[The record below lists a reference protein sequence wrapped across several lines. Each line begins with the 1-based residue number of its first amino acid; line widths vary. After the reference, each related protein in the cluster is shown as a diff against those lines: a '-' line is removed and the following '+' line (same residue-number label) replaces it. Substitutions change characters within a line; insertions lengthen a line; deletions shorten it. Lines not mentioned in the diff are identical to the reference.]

1 MKVKWAVVGATGWAG
16 SLIIKQAITSSSIC
30 ELVAVQSLEKE
41 AAIELSK
48 KYNIPW
54 FLSVNDMI
62 KNTDCDAVYIASPQ
76 NVHNE
81 HTKIAANYKK
91 NIFCEKPLA
100 RNAGEAEEMVEI
112 CQNNNVKF
120 GTGFNLRFNNLH
132 MKAKELIANGLIGKV
147 VSARCQYGQ
156 NFPPDPKAFRQK
168 LVLAGGGSMVDMGN
182 HAMDLIEF
190 VTGKKFNK
198 VLSVTQNVVH
208 NYEVEDSCGAL
219 LEFSTGGFAYV
230 DSYYC
235 IPINI
240 LRNDLEV
247 NGSEGVI
254 FTIDTLRGMKTGG
267 KLILIMNKRKEV
279 YGYDGTNMYKNEF
292 EAFSKAIIENTE
304 PPCSGLDGL
313 HSQKLLD
320 AIYLSANKGR
330 IVEIF

>member
-16 SLIIKQAITSSSIC
+16 SLIIEQAIKPSSFC
-30 ELVAVQSLEKE
+30 KLVAVQSLDKD
-41 AAIELSK
+41 AVTNFADK
-48 KYNIPW
+48 NGIPW
-54 FLSVNDMI
+54 FLSVEEMI
-62 KNTDCDAVYIASPQ
+62 KKTPCDAVYIASPQ
-76 NVHNE
+76 NAHCE
-81 HTKIAANYKK
+81 HLKIAAGYKK
-91 NIFCEKPLA
+91 HVFCEKPLA
-100 RNAGEAEEMVEI
+100 LNVEQAEEMVEA
-112 CQNNNVKF
+112 CKQNNVKF

-132 MKAKELIANGLIGKV
+132 IKAKELIAAGTIGKV

-156 NFPPDPKAFRQK
+156 NFLPDSKAFRQK
-168 LVLAGGGSMVDMGN
+168 LALAGGGSMVDMGN

-190 VTGKKFNK
+190 VTGKKISK
-198 VLSVTQNVVH
+198 VLAITQNVIH

-219 LEFSTGGFAYV
+219 LEFSNGGFAYV

-254 FTIDTLRGMKTGG
+254 FTIDTLRGMTTGG

-279 YGYDGTNMYKNEF
+279 YEYDGTNMYKNEF
-292 EAFSKAIIENTE
+292 EAFSKAIIENNE

-320 AIYLSANKGR
+320 AIYLSAKKGR